1 MLTDIKIKFSNF
13 IKKHKSKI
21 ILLFIVWLIIIFINN
36 YIGNLEEQPEIKT
49 SYKPHES
56 VMETGTEVPEK
67 LQDPFEEILNK
78 YMEYCNQKNY
88 EEAYKLI
95 DETCK
100 EEFFPDI
107 ETFKQYVDT
116 KFDTK
121 KAYSIQNYSNVGNI
135 YVYRI
140 RRFDDILATGMTGQE
155 DFTYQEE
162 LVSVYNDDGNLS
174 LGIGSFI
181 GKETLNETYED
192 NDIKIT
198 VEKRII
204 TYDTEVYY
212 VKVSNRGDNVAVIS
226 NYKTS
231 GEIVLDIGDETRDNK
246 SRILPIIVNPGGE
259 MSIGLTF
266 TKFFD
271 EPQGD
276 KKLIFN
282 SIRIFEN
289 HTGAETDEQA
299 IRAFAVE
306 IDV

>member
-1 MLTDIKIKFSNF
+1 
-13 IKKHKSKI
+13 
-21 ILLFIVWLIIIFINN
+21 
-36 YIGNLEEQPEIKT
+36 
-49 SYKPHES
+49 
-56 VMETGTEVPEK
+56 METGTEVPEK

-181 GKETLNETYED
+181 GKETIVLFP
-192 NDIKIT
+192 
-198 VEKRII
+198 II
-204 TYDTEVYY
+204 THI
-212 VKVSNRGDNVAVIS
+212 KRRIAFIS
-226 NYKTS
+226 
-231 GEIVLDIGDETRDNK
+231 
-246 SRILPIIVNPGGE
+246 
-259 MSIGLTF
+259 SI
-266 TKFFD
+266 
-271 EPQGD
+271 
-276 KKLIFN
+276 
-282 SIRIFEN
+282 
-289 HTGAETDEQA
+289 
-299 IRAFAVE
+299 
-306 IDV
+306 